1 LYPVQEHSLH
11 SYDMVQISCSKYWYL
26 NNHSQPK
33 HFNQTSL
40 LHSEIFSL
48 FKYRGNFVV
57 KILSLLQHR
66 HRDSCSAPVCQV
78 KICNFFAS
86 CRDEERITIKISH
99 TKDPNIALSRRWW
112 DKIASHIYFTFQN
125 LVNLLSVPDKINPKQ
140 IQSKLRIH
148 WSSNTHRNKTFTREK
163 GRSFL
168 KIEPDILLEKAL
180 ITWSCKS

>member
-1 LYPVQEHSLH
+1 MYPVQEHSLH

-86 CRDEERITIKISH
+86 CRDEERITIKISPQRILI
-99 TKDPNIALSRRWW
+99 KRYQD
-112 DKIASHIYFTFQN
+112 DDEK
-125 LVNLLSVPDKINPKQ
+125 
-140 IQSKLRIH
+140 KL
-148 WSSNTHRNKTFTREK
+148 HRTFTLPSRTWPIYYQCWTK
-163 GRSFL
+163 L
-168 KIEPDILLEKAL
+168 ILSKYKANKDLL
-180 ITWSCKS
+180 IL